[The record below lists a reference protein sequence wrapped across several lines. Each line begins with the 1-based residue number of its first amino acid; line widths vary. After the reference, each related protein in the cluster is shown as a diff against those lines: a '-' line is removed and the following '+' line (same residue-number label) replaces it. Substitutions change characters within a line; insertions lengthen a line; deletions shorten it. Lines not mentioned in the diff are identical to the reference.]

1 MNKHQP
7 FTGRELIRAVYVT
20 QIILIIISI
29 FLGFILFNSF
39 SDFALL
45 LQINA
50 DIFITG
56 LITGAAIVLI
66 DLLLMKVFPE
76 QSFDDGGI
84 NRTLFSYIRPAH
96 ILLLTGLI
104 AFSEE
109 LLFRG
114 VLQTHIGLI
123 GASMIFI
130 AIHFRYLKNLVL
142 LVNITCLSFILGFV
156 YEYTES
162 LWSVFTIHFIID
174 YILGIYIHYT
184 YKEGD

>member
-1 MNKHQP
+1 MNKQQSY
-7 FTGRELIRAVYVT
+7 TGRELISAVYAT

-39 SDFALL
+39 SDFTQLF
-45 LQINA
+45 QINTE
-50 DIFITG
+50 ILIISF
-56 LITGAAIVLI
+56 ITGAAIVLI

-76 QSFDDGGI
+76 QSFDDGGV
-84 NRTLFSYIRPAH
+84 NRTLFSSLRPAH

-114 VLQTHIGLI
+114 ILQTHIGLM

-130 AIHFRYLKNLVL
+130 AIHFRYLKNLFL
-142 LVNITCLSFILGFV
+142 LVNVTCLSFILGFV
-156 YEYTES
+156 YESTES
-162 LWSVFTIHFIID
+162 LWSVIIIHFIID